1 MGNFITSLNASV
13 FRDSSPL
20 PQSRPALDIIDV
32 QSRLKI
38 LWNTVRQEATMLGDR
53 DRSASQEMR

>member
-1 MGNFITSLNASV
+1 MGNFVTSLNVRV

-20 PQSRPALDIIDV
+20 QQSRSALDFIDV

-38 LWNTVRQEATMLGDR
+38 LWNTVRQAVTMLGDR
-53 DRSASQEMR
+53 DRSASQEM